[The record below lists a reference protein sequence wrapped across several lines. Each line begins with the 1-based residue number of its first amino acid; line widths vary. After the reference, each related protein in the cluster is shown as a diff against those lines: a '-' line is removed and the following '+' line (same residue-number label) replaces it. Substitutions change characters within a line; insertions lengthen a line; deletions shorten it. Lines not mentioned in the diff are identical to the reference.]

1 MDYWL
6 RNGDL
11 SFYWY
16 KVSVWDDEDDLE
28 MDSCDGYTTM

>member
-16 KVSVWDDEDDLE
+16 KVSVWDDDNLE
-28 MDSCDGYTTM
+28 MDSGDGYTTM